1 VQELLGLAEGEG
13 VWAPLEGEEVWA
25 QLELQVEGRPSLVQ
39 ELEMIVVVAVV
50 VAVVV
55 SPQRSPP

>member
-25 QLELQVEGRPSLVQ
+25 PLELQVEGRPSLVR
-39 ELEMIVVVAVV
+39 ELEMIVVVAV
-50 VAVVV
+50 AV

>member
-50 VAVVV
+50 V